1 MPLLIEDGT
10 GVADANSY
18 ITVAELRTFC
28 NDRGVTFPPVTTGD
42 NDAANVAIYTPYL
55 IRACDYLENL
65 RNQFAGIPTYSGS
78 QYLSWPRS
86 YVRIDFVF
94 LSNTVIPGQLK
105 KAQAQLCVEQMQGI
119 SLQPSIASV
128 GTGSIPDGPNGPVKG
143 ADGRFVKRKKVD
155 VLETEWSETIA
166 TYESPSMPAVE
177 AFLRSLLTS
186 GGQFFTSVR
195 V

>member
-1 MPLLIEDGT
+1 MALVIEDGT

-18 ITVAELRTFC
+18 ITVAELRAFC
-28 NDRGVTFPPVTTGD
+28 NDRGVTFPTAGAPDDT
-42 NDAANVAIYTPYL
+42 ANVAIYTPYL

-65 RNQFAGIPTYSGS
+65 RNQYAGIPTNFGL
-78 QYLSWPRS
+78 QFLSWPRS
-86 YVRIDFVF
+86 YVRIDFTY
-94 LSNTVIPGQLK
+94 LASTAIPGQLK
-105 KAQAQLCVEQMQGI
+105 KAQAQLCVEQMQGV

-128 GTGSIPDGPNGPVKG
+128 GTGSIPNGPNGPVKG
-143 ADGRFVKRKKVD
+143 VDGRFVKRKKVD

-177 AFLRSLLTS
+177 AFLRPLLTS